1 MRPLSARSLRTTG
14 RALCYNTHM
23 IGTLRGIVSEKLT
36 DSLIIEVAGVGY
48 ELLTSVDDWG
58 GAKLGVEAKFY
69 VYEQVRE
76 DAYNLFGFAELSS
89 KLLFAQLLGVQGV
102 GPKVAMGIL
111 SAAGENRLR
120 QAIAS
125 GDPAL
130 LKGISGV
137 GPKTAQRVILDLRGK
152 VEEGAVGLAPVS
164 DSTYQALVALGY
176 TPSQATAAVN
186 AIPDDITGDAERV
199 KAALRGIGK

>member
-1 MRPLSARSLRTTG
+1 
-14 RALCYNTHM
+14 M
-23 IGTLRGIVSEKLT
+23 IATLRGIISEKLP
-36 DSLIIEVAGVGY
+36 DSLVLEIGGVGY
-48 ELLTSVDDWG
+48 ELFTTVDDWG
-58 GAKLGVEAKFY
+58 AAKVGAELKVY
-69 VYEQVRE
+69 IYEQIRE
-76 DAYNLFGFAELSS
+76 DAHNLYAFSQLGSRQLY
-89 KLLFAQLLGVQGV
+89 AQLIGVNGV
-102 GPKVAMGIL
+102 GPKMAMQIL
-111 SAAGENRLR
+111 SAAGETRLR

-176 TPSQATAAVN
+176 TPAQATAAV
-186 AIPDDITGDAERV
+186 AALPDDVTDEQARIKLALKVV
-199 KAALRGIGK
+199 K

>member
-1 MRPLSARSLRTTG
+1 
-14 RALCYNTHM
+14 M
-23 IGTLRGIVSEKLT
+23 IGTLRGIVSEKLADT
-36 DSLIIEVAGVGY
+36 LIIEVGGVGY
-48 ELLTSVDDWG
+48 ELLTTVDDWG
-58 GAKLGVEAKFY
+58 AAKLGAEAKFY

-76 DAYNLFGFAELSS
+76 DAYNLFGFSTLAS
-89 KLLFAQLLGVQGV
+89 KLLFAQLLSVQGV
-102 GPKVAMGIL
+102 GPKVALNII
-111 SAAGENRLR
+111 SSAGENRLR

-125 GDPAL
+125 GDPDL

-186 AIPDDITGDAERV
+186 AIPDTITGDAERV
-199 KAALRGIGK
+199 KAALKGIGK